1 MWLIDFD
8 VPTASHWVRQMKPG
22 RYVLRKLLG
31 DLWTIV
37 LRPRTFGKE
46 FRRAV
51 EAGLIPRVRLVGKRS
66 GSLLYE
72 VRAQ

>member
-8 VPTASHWVRQMKPG
+8 VHTVRPWVRKMQPG
-22 RYVLRKLLG
+22 RYVLRQLLG
-31 DLWTIV
+31 DLWTIT

-72 VRAQ
+72 VLPK